1 MIQGRAR
8 TFSCFKKRLS
18 NSCHDEVC
26 RVSTGLLPPSGY
38 LILRGPAVDIATL
51 ITSIQGIFV
60 QMYADLCMCVC
71 VCLLP
76 CKCGSPGQ
84 RWWAQHSAAAHKP
97 AGSTAHDHCE
107 TWAISTAASSLGLDH
122 TQTNSWGRFASERG
136 VLLTAMLT
144 TNSIRIKM
152 VQCVVET
159 PAICLTGTWGYVMK
173 RDADAWFRDEA
184 RGSGEGK

>member
-26 RVSTGLLPPSGY
+26 RVSTCLLPPSGY

-71 VCLLP
+71 VCYHVNVGPLVSGDEL
-76 CKCGSPGQ
+76 ST
-84 RWWAQHSAAAHKP
+84 AAHKH

-107 TWAISTAASSLGLDH
+107 TRAISTAASSLRLNH
-122 TQTNSWGRFASERG
+122 TQTNS
-136 VLLTAMLT
+136 
-144 TNSIRIKM
+144 
-152 VQCVVET
+152 
-159 PAICLTGTWGYVMK
+159 
-173 RDADAWFRDEA
+173 
-184 RGSGEGK
+184 